1 MEIIKPYCTEQKCTQ
16 KCFGALVIR
25 KYCIQQIDRN
35 QHCNKNF
42 QLIRAKSLERSKNV
56 ISIVDKH
63 KMLVT
68 IQLSYKG
75 DKKYSIAI
83 LDTGAEL
90 SLICWEELKKMYPRF
105 KVKMLGTET
114 IEMIGVTNTPIQ
126 YMGTVELLVLL
137 GTQEKWVKFYVTEE
151 KCQLLLG
158 LPALQAF
165 KLVIDLERNI
175 CYFND
180 TQTNIQTVIKRV
192 KTVEKMAYRLSPV
205 KFYCINTLN
214 PRYIELNI
222 CGKGKGTQLINKELV
237 IFECTCLLESTELC
251 NGCKKQS
258 VVKGYVVPKPSR
270 GVVRIIY
277 CPQDLMDLSP
287 KTSFFQGILTNNWK
301 KIANSS
307 NGLLAEVEN
316 IEPACWTYENGM
328 VSFQMNGFHKENICN
343 PKLETKV
350 ETPDFFEN
358 SCGSCENKGLPFCDF
373 KNENC
378 GSLEQLK
385 NRVHIGANLVKCSI
399 KLETIVPNMHQINVV
414 LCHYK
419 DSEQLQQLYEI
430 WPFYKDAVSNEE
442 MHQNKVL
449 CFKSQ
454 EYYHFIISGLY
465 PTFYESEEQLRKI
478 SNACEKFKITSLW
491 FIGFNELKVSN
502 QTVTRI
508 FHNQQINIRIVTN
521 YPKVGKQ
528 VQKVQFQ
535 GKIQAE
541 VHEDSP
547 ETKLNILI
555 DDEKYVNKFK
565 KLAKELNKEE
575 GLLKSVWAKSN
586 QDIGLLT
593 SGFPNYNVLKFKLPI
608 KDECNTIPTP
618 NKTHFVKP
626 QMVGAATEF
635 LEKLLQLNIIER
647 GYTPYNARTFFIPKA
662 KQELSKKTFLER
674 GGCEKDYHAGMID
687 DLAPQGIRMVCH
699 FNQLNDICYVN
710 PVVQPSTTEQIEA
723 ISSKVRY
730 LTAIDITGCYHSLA
744 LSKTAQPLTG
754 CDSGL
759 PMGRFYFL
767 RVPMGASASKNLQDC
782 ALLHVLAQIDNL
794 LVYSDNILVVSE
806 EKEEHYETV
815 EKVLY
820 RLRDHGLKV
829 KPSKT
834 SLMAHEKVRLYGFI
848 INLKTGRL
856 QPTEDKIAALRNR
869 AVPNSRKELKQ
880 FLGAIQFFSQL
891 LPLVKDDLAILH
903 KATRGMQYKFE
914 EKEIKAFENIKFLLK
929 DSALLFIHRADPSRK
944 FYMNVDTSMYHTAW
958 VLYQTDDE
966 LHPRVLKYGYKS
978 WEEKFSRLIP
988 ALRELYGLLVALEN
1002 VVDQVAYSQ
1011 KGLLIY
1017 TDSLPVILCSLYS
1030 KANAKIA
1037 RVKIFLE
1044 SLSFLEIS
1052 FSPGLSKQI
1061 LLPDFFTRKCDDPPR
1076 QTQKKPMTEDVEKC
1090 KTIDRLLDK
1099 TKAYKASQHL
1109 FMIDSIL
1116 EQDDDVLEKIKP
1128 KSVTISGSNVQYE
1141 IVKEGNLV
1149 KTENIIA
1156 MNTKKGGVLRCA
1168 HIRCIK
1174 ATEVQKQM
1182 QQTKIGTLRVNVQNK
1197 VNDYIENI
1205 TEKNEN
1211 RVHKD
1216 FLITKNKVRVQC
1228 DLQEP
1233 NMEDINLAPK
1243 NTSFEN
1249 DNGQIANETAD
1260 TETDFSRYFAKIV
1273 ATAKYLD
1280 FEKLKQAIKQDPHW
1294 KKIYNDCLIRANIV
1308 HHGKVFFLHKETL
1321 FCKQTIQGMELYK
1334 LVIPQLLAYELV
1346 QQTHRMTACC
1356 KGKKLQ
1362 NQINLSFEINNLE
1375 FICTQVTRECFNC
1388 SLTAKPFIA
1397 IREDMPKFPQRL
1409 IGKAKVWALD
1419 ELQIVSEATGA
1430 RGQGFHK
1437 LICATDLFSH
1447 FMVAEPL
1454 YGILTEE
1461 KMLNFLQRNIIQIFG
1476 MPLIVTTDNATAMD
1490 STLIRGVCSY
1500 LGIIKTTIAPYSSK
1514 SNLQELLNRLIL
1526 DSLRNMTASLYMKP
1540 EYFHILISP
1549 VIRLVNSVVFTNHRF
1564 LSPHFIMFGTKPNI
1578 DFIQLFESNPNWP
1591 ENKTEYIKWVV
1602 EANNIAHKLRLGQI
1616 ENRMYKTGTAKAEKY
1631 RDKITRGSIVSIKN
1645 PELIIKKENYKLRPK
1660 FKNRYIVVDKTNS
1673 SVLIRPC
1680 DEIAIEHF
1688 FDKDYNPKHDVSLFL
1703 YKADITNIKLLTNTL
1718 ILNTNKPDKFYTNF
1732 LKQNFLPPTF
1742 YYQKNNDGGVR
1753 ITQLDSQEVVN
1764 ERLLLELENA
1774 KKVQKITK
1782 KSILKS
1788 KRKQEILEIAT
1799 LFKNLAQA
1807 KVKRVKFEEFTTVLP
1822 FRCPNRIYFGQSSY
1836 PEPVNAQPKLVFR
1849 RLQDNSYC
1857 CCKACVNDGKTKVI
1871 KCMQEKCPQCVVTQK
1886 KNRVSQLPIHSQDE

>member
-1 MEIIKPYCTEQKCTQ
+1 MEIVKPYCKEQECSQ
-16 KCFGALVIR
+16 KCFGAIVIR
-25 KYCIQQIDRN
+25 KYCIQQIEQK

-42 QLIRAKSLERSKNV
+42 QLIRAKCLETSKNV
-56 ISIVDKH
+56 ISIVDKNR
-63 KMLVT
+63 MLVT
-68 IQLSYKG
+68 VQLKYKG
-75 DKKYSIAI
+75 DKRYSISI

-90 SLICWEELKKMYPRF
+90 SLICWEELRNMYPKF
-105 KVKMLGTET
+105 NANMLKTEH
-114 IEMIGVTNTPIQ
+114 IEMTGVTNTPIR
-126 YMGTVELLVLL
+126 YMGTVKLLVLL
-137 GTQEKWVKFYVTEE
+137 GTQERWVKFYVTNE

-165 KLVIDLERNI
+165 KIVIDLEKNL

-180 TQTNIQTVIKRV
+180 TQTNMQAVMKKV
-192 KTVEKMAYRLSPV
+192 KTVEKVAYRLSPV
-205 KFYCINTLN
+205 KFYCINTLK

-222 CGKGKGTQLINKELV
+222 CEKGRGTQLINKELV
-237 IFECTCLLESTELC
+237 IFDCTCLLESTELC
-251 NGCKKQS
+251 EECRKQAL
-258 VVKGYVVPKPSR
+258 VKSYVIPKPSR
-270 GVVRIIY
+270 GVVRVIY
-277 CPQDLMDLSP
+277 CPQDLMDLNP
-287 KTSFFQGILTNNWK
+287 KTSFFQGILSNNWK
-301 KIANSS
+301 RLAKGST
-307 NGLLAEVEN
+307 GLLTEVEN
-316 IEPACWTYENGM
+316 IEPACWTYENGL
-328 VSFQMNGFHKENICN
+328 VSFQMNGFHKKNICN
-343 PKLETKV
+343 PKMETNV
-350 ETPDFFEN
+350 ETTDFFEN
-358 SCGSCENKGLPFCDF
+358 SCESCENKRLPFCDF

-378 GSLEQLK
+378 RSIEQLK
-385 NRVHIGANLVKCSI
+385 NRVHIGTKMVKCSLEI
-399 KLETIVPNMHQINVV
+399 ETIVTNMHQINIV

-419 DSEQLQQLYEI
+419 DSEQLQHLYEL
-430 WPFYKDAVSNEE
+430 WPFYRNAVSDKD
-442 MHQNKVL
+442 MHQNELL
-449 CFKSQ
+449 CFKRQ
-454 EYYHFIISGLY
+454 KYYHFIVSGLY
-465 PTFYESEEQLRKI
+465 PTFYESEEQLKKL
-478 SNACEKFKITSLW
+478 SNACEKFKIMSLW
-491 FIGFNELKVSN
+491 FIGFSELKVSTE
-502 QTVTRI
+502 TVIRI
-508 FHNQQINIRIVTN
+508 FQNQPIKIRISKE
-521 YPKVGKQ
+521 YPKMGKQ
-528 VQKVQFQ
+528 VQKVQFK

-541 VHEDSP
+541 VQEYSP
-547 ETKLNILI
+547 ETRLNILI

-565 KLAKELNKEE
+565 ELAKELNKEI
-575 GLLKSVWAKSN
+575 GPLQSVWAKSN

-593 SGFPNYNVLKFKLPI
+593 SGYPNYNVLKFKLPI
-608 KDECNTIPTP
+608 KDECNTIPIP

-626 QMVGAATEF
+626 QMVSAATEF

-647 GYTPYNARTFFIPKA
+647 GYTPYNARTFFIPKT

-674 GGCEKDYHAGMID
+674 GGCEEDYHAGMID

-710 PVVQPSTTEQIEA
+710 PVVQPSTSEQIEA

-806 EKEEHYETV
+806 DKEEHYETV
-815 EKVLY
+815 KKVLY

-856 QPTEDKIAALRNR
+856 EPTEDKIAALRNR

-914 EKEIKAFENIKFLLK
+914 EEEIKAFENIKFLLK
-929 DSALLFIHRADPSRK
+929 DSALLFTHRADPSRK

-966 LHPRVLKYGYKS
+966 LHPRVMKYGYKS

-1002 VVDQVAYSQ
+1002 VVEQVAYSQ

-1076 QTQKKPMTEDVEKC
+1076 QTQKKPVEDDVEKC
-1090 KTIDRLLDK
+1090 KKIDKLLDK

-1116 EQDDDVLEKIKP
+1116 EQDNNVLEKIKP

-1141 IVKEGNLV
+1141 IEQKGNIV
-1149 KTENIIA
+1149 QTENMITTD
-1156 MNTKKGGVLRCA
+1156 MEKREVLRCA
-1168 HIRCIK
+1168 HIQCIRS
-1174 ATEVQKQM
+1174 TEVQKQIEK
-1182 QQTKIGTLRVNVQNK
+1182 KIKTIKVNVQNK
-1197 VNDYIENI
+1197 VEDYIENI
-1205 TEKNEN
+1205 ADKNKN
-1211 RVHKD
+1211 IIQKD
-1216 FLITKNKVRVQC
+1216 FLISKNKVRVQC
-1228 DLQEP
+1228 DLQQP
-1233 NMEDINLAPK
+1233 NMEDINLVPK
-1243 NTSFEN
+1243 NTSFANE
-1249 DNGQIANETAD
+1249 NGQNANETAD
-1260 TETDFSRYFAKIV
+1260 TDTDFSKYFAKIV

-1280 FEKLKQAIKQDPHW
+1280 FEKLKQAIKQDPYW
-1294 KKIYNDCLIRANIV
+1294 KKIYNECLVRPNV
-1308 HHGKVFFLHKETL
+1308 VYHGKIFFLHKETL
-1321 FCKQTIQGMELYK
+1321 FCKQTIQGIDLYK
-1334 LVIPQLLAYELV
+1334 LIIPQLLAYELV

-1388 SLTAKPFIA
+1388 SLTAKPYLA

-1409 IGKAKVWALD
+1409 LGKAKVWALD

-1447 FMVAEPL
+1447 FMVAEPV

-1476 MPLIVTTDNATAMD
+1476 MPLMVTTDNAKPMD

-1526 DSLRNMTASLYMKP
+1526 DSLRNLTASLYMKP
-1540 EYFHILISP
+1540 EYFHILLSP

-1564 LSPHFIMFGTKPNI
+1564 LSPYFIMFGTKPNI
-1578 DFIQLFESNPNWP
+1578 DFIQIFESNPNWP
-1591 ENKTEYIKWVV
+1591 GSKTEYIKWVV
-1602 EANNIAHKLRLGQI
+1602 ETNNIAHKLRLGQI
-1616 ENRMYKTGTAKAEKY
+1616 ENRMYKRGTDKAEKY

-1688 FDKDYNPKHDVSLFL
+1688 FDKNYNPKHDVSLFL

-1718 ILNTNKPDKFYTNF
+1718 ILNTNKQEKFYTNF
-1732 LKQNFLPPTF
+1732 LKQNFLPPTI

-1753 ITQLDSQEVVN
+1753 ITQLDSQEVID
-1764 ERLLLELENA
+1764 EKLLLELENP
-1774 KKVQKITK
+1774 KRVQKITK
-1782 KSILKS
+1782 RSILKS
-1788 KRKQEILEIAT
+1788 KRRQDILEIAT
-1799 LFKNLAQA
+1799 LFKKLAQT
-1807 KVKRVKFEEFTTVLP
+1807 E
-1822 FRCPNRIYFGQSSY
+1822 
-1836 PEPVNAQPKLVFR
+1836 
-1849 RLQDNSYC
+1849 
-1857 CCKACVNDGKTKVI
+1857 I
-1871 KCMQEKCPQCVVTQK
+1871 KK
-1886 KNRVSQLPIHSQDE
+1886 S